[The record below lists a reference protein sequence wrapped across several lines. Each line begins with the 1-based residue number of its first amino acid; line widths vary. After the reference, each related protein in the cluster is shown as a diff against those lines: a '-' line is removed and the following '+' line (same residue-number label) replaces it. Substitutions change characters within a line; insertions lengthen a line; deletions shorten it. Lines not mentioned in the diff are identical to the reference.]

1 MPPAN
6 GAYHPAIFV
15 TDNKE
20 NTYAYSVSDT
30 ASSREEIDGILK
42 KRWSDMKAA
51 LSRRDVD
58 GAVQHFMKHARQRYR
73 ETFSALVDNLPG
85 IASDM
90 KDIEMIYLEN
100 DVAKCRTLR
109 THVINGKAAQIAYYV
124 YFGRDAD
131 GVWRIDRF

>member
-1 MPPAN
+1 MEKHTCFRTHILSACRTLLILLLSTGPALSQTMPSSH
-6 GAYHPAIFV
+6 GAYYPAIFV

-20 NTYAYSVSDT
+20 NTYAYSVTD
-30 ASSREEIDGILK
+30 ASSSKEEIDGIK
-42 KRWSDMKAA
+42 KGR
-51 LSRRDVD
+51 
-58 GAVQHFMKHARQRYR
+58 
-73 ETFSALVDNLPG
+73 N
-85 IASDM
+85 DM
-90 KDIEMIYLEN
+90 KDIDLIYPEN